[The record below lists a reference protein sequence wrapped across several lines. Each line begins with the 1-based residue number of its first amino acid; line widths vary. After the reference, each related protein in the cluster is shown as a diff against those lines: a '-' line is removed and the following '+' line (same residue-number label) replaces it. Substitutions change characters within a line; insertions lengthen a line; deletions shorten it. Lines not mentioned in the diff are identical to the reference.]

1 MRRLLLATAALS
13 WAAPIPL
20 PAHAQQAIPET
31 IVTATR
37 IPTAAERVPAAVTV
51 LTRADIAERGYQ
63 TLAEAMRAIPGLTL
77 VQQGGPGQNA
87 SLFIR
92 GAASRHVLVLLDGA
106 PLNDASE
113 PNGAFNFGNEL
124 LGDIERIEVVRGPA
138 SALYG
143 SGALGGVVNLIT
155 RRAPAGT
162 PAQVFGEV
170 AGGTQG
176 TGRGVLGAAGND
188 GRFDWMVAGQ
198 ALTTRGFNV
207 VPQRMATNRGERDA
221 LEARA
226 ATARLGFRPDAG
238 SRVEALLRWRQNRL
252 ELDDAPFLRLDDPN
266 YTGRDANWFGQL
278 RGETTLLDGI
288 WTTGLRIAVAED
300 RRRYLNL
307 ADAGNLGDTDD
318 FYRGERQTFD
328 WGNQLRIGDVGPFDA
343 VGLAFGATHE
353 IERSDSRSVSGGLL
367 TTTDASARSTALH
380 AGAQG
385 RLFERLDLSAG
396 LRHDAAEDY
405 DGATSWR
412 VGAVL
417 AVPEIAGRLHASV
430 GTAFKAPSLF
440 QRFGVIGSFF
450 RGNPDLRPERSFA
463 WEVGADADIPFAGRA
478 DFATLGATWFS
489 ARYRNL
495 INFNPAFDSLENV
508 DRARAQGAELSL
520 TLRPA
525 TWLGLRAAWTITESE
540 DESTGQPLPRRPKN
554 LVAISAR
561 ISPVPRLTV
570 VPELV
575 FTGRALEG
583 PFASYD
589 DSGAPRAASAWNP
602 HGTVLNV
609 TASWQV
615 TPAVAAFAAGR
626 NLTDS
631 RWEPANGFAAPGRSV
646 LVGTRFVF

>member
-1 MRRLLLATAALS
+1 MRRLLFLTTALL
-13 WAAPIPL
+13 WVPC
-20 PAHAQQAIPET
+20 AHAQQAIPDT

-37 IPTAAERVPAAVTV
+37 IPTEAERVPAAVTV
-51 LTRADIAERGYQ
+51 LTREDIAERGYQ
-63 TLAEAMRAIPGLTL
+63 TLAEAMRAIPGLNL

-87 SLFIR
+87 TAFLR
-92 GAASRHVLVLLDGA
+92 GAAGRHVLVLLDGA

-143 SGALGGVVNLIT
+143 SGALGGVVNLVT
-155 RRAPAGT
+155 RRAPPGT
-162 PAQVFGEV
+162 PAQLFGEL
-170 AGGTQG
+170 AAGTQR

-188 GRFDWMVAGQ
+188 GRFDWMVTGQ

-207 VPQRMATNRGERDA
+207 VPRRMATNRGERDG

-238 SRVEALLRWRQNRL
+238 SRVEALLRWRRNRT
-252 ELDDAPFLRLDDPN
+252 ELDDAPFFRLDDPN
-266 YTGRDANWFGQL
+266 YTGRDQNWFGQL
-278 RGETTLLDGI
+278 RGETTLLDGA
-288 WTTGLRIAVAED
+288 WTTGLRIAVAQD

-307 ADAGNLGDTDD
+307 PDAGNPGDTDD
-318 FYRGERQTFD
+318 LYRGQRQTFD
-328 WGNQLRIGDVGPFDA
+328 WGNRLRLGDVGPFQDT
-343 VGLAFGATHE
+343 GLAFGATHE
-353 IERSDSRSVSGGLL
+353 IESSDSRSISGGLL
-367 TTTDASARSTALH
+367 TTTDATARSTALH
-380 AGAQG
+380 VGAQG
-385 RLFERLDLSAG
+385 RLFGRLDLSAG

-405 DGATSWR
+405 DGATTWR
-412 VGAVL
+412 LGAVL
-417 AVPEIAGRLHASV
+417 ALPEVASRVHASA

-440 QRFGVIGSFF
+440 QRFGIIGGFF

-463 WEVGADADIPFAGRA
+463 WEVGVETDIAAAGRA
-478 DFATLGATWFS
+478 DFATFGATWFS

-495 INFNPAFDSLENV
+495 INFNSAFDSLENV

-525 TWLGLRAAWTITESE
+525 AWLGLRAAWTITETE
-540 DESTGQPLPRRPKN
+540 DESTGRQLPRRPKN
-554 LVAISAR
+554 VLALSAR
-561 ISPVPRLTV
+561 IAPLPRLTV

-583 PFASYD
+583 PFASYE
-589 DSGAPRAASAWNP
+589 DSGAPRFGAAWNP
-602 HGTVLNV
+602 QGMLLNL
-609 TASWQV
+609 TASYQI
-615 TPAVAAFAAGR
+615 TPAIAAFAEGR

-631 RWEPANGFAAPGRSV
+631 RYEPANGFAAPGRSV